1 MNQTL
6 GLPILPTLNVTTMP
20 TLNISAPAVVN
31 HTTTYLA
38 PYVNATFLN
47 GTLARRQAAPGPNR
61 LIFPSFMNT
70 TTVVNSPPKL
80 APYANTT
87 AQPNAPNPFNTT
99 VLPVALPPT
108 MLQFSWSPMMVN
120 NTELTPLY
128 IAFVSQ
134 NVSAPVFVQL
144 QNVSRIMG
152 MGSVALPTM
161 GLDGVVFAALTRSAG
176 NLTLDQL
183 SGNATLAGPVEVVVS

>member
-1 MNQTL
+1 MSQKL
-6 GLPILPTLNVTTMP
+6 GFTTLPTLNVTTMP

-38 PYVNATFLN
+38 PYVNAAFLN
-47 GTLARRQAAPGPNR
+47 GTLARRQAAAGPNR
-61 LIFPSFMNT
+61 LILPPFMNS
-70 TTVVNSPPKL
+70 TTVVSPPKL
-80 APYANTT
+80 APYSNTT
-87 AQPNAPNPFNTT
+87 TPINAPNPFNTT

-108 MLQFSWSPMMVN
+108 MLQFSWDPMMVN
-120 NTELTPLY
+120 GTELNPLY

-144 QNVSRIMG
+144 QNVSLVMG
-152 MGSVALPTM
+152 MGSVALPMM
-161 GLDGVVFAALTRSAG
+161 GVDGVVFAALTRSAG

-183 SGNATLAGPVEVVVS
+183 SGNATVAGPVEVVVS